1 MKKILILVLCLLFFT
16 LGIAK
21 SLKAGAAE
29 KTETDLNQTTTESE
43 TPSNLSLFWQETK
56 ETFRILF
63 AWNNIEKTKIAM
75 DLADKKLEDYK
86 VYRAQQKDKLA
97 ERSLKRYQKEIE
109 IVLDVL
115 EKESD
120 PQKAEQIAE
129 EVKERMLKSIV
140 ELEVLY
146 EEAPSS
152 FKERI
157 SQIISKLQ
165 GSYKI
170 SQDIMNGEYQE
181 VSQTWW
187 NQFKTKL
194 KEGLKKIYYKLWPIS
209 Q

>member
-1 MKKILILVLCLLFFT
+1 MRKILILILCLLFFAVGPVKV
-16 LGIAK
+16 LALHPL
-21 SLKAGAAE
+21 S
-29 KTETDLNQTTTESE
+29 ETDLNQTTTESE